1 MKAVYREKFRVK
13 SQKLSWVVF
22 DGLLWYN
29 LGMKKMILISLIAFL
44 FAAPMAVADEVDD
57 ILKMV
62 PNKPANSDQMLDDL
76 RSANDREGLVNDIMG
91 ASPDAD
97 SALKDSSSYEA
108 PDFNSLPPVSDGVDP
123 AYVEA
128 MNSRA
133 GEAAARAEYSET
145 RAGLMDQRAAEA
157 QQAGDNVSAEAYRQ
171 AADNYRENAQKYKQD
186 SDAWAG
192 RASPTQTKVS
202 ILPATNLTVAQCL
215 AELKQVNMK
224 PDDAKEKFG
233 AKDPAQRD
241 DNYVRIILGCAV
253 KTGDIKLWMVPYYVR
268 YILEFVVQLG
278 ALAAVGGIVYGGYLY
293 MFAGI
298 SEDKDRGKKAIMYSV
313 GGIVIMAVAWAVVNV
328 FISFFI

>member
-1 MKAVYREKFRVK
+1 M
-13 SQKLSWVVF
+13 VF
-22 DGLLWYN
+22 DGALWYN

-44 FAAPMAVADEVDD
+44 FAAPVAVAAVDD
-57 ILKMV
+57 PSGTSL
-62 PNKPANSDQMLDDL
+62 NSAESRAAQEEAFLNQRSEERAQVQAKYEASPEYNEAKREFDAADQSLARARSQYDKVSQAEQYALSEEARLTQL
-76 RSANDREGLVNDIMG
+76 RDSG
-91 ASPDAD
+91 ASDVQILNAEKAVDEAWKELEKVYSEAMDTPASQVLEAAQSRFD
-97 SALKDSSSYEA
+97 SAQSRLNDVQSEI
-108 PDFNSLPPVSDGVDP
+108 DDGKP
-123 AYVEA
+123 
-128 MNSRA
+128 
-133 GEAAARAEYSET
+133 
-145 RAGLMDQRAAEA
+145 
-157 QQAGDNVSAEAYRQ
+157 
-171 AADNYRENAQKYKQD
+171 
-186 SDAWAG
+186 
-192 RASPTQTKVS
+192 KVS
-202 ILPATNLTVAQCL
+202 ILPATNLSVADCL
-215 AELKQVNMK
+215 AMLKQVNMK

-241 DNYVRIILGCAV
+241 DHYVRIILGCAV